1 MRSIFAFLLDASGWV
16 FDLLG
21 AYGEEIFLLVLLAF
35 LGWVAINLKP
45 IFKAAQRG
53 EKHHEAPKP
62 RTVIRQSGADK
73 KRPSEPSVTR
83 IGRGK

>member
-1 MRSIFAFLLDASGWV
+1 MRSVLAFLLDGAAWV

-21 AYGEEIFLLVLLAF
+21 SYGEEIFLLVLLAF

-45 IFKAAQRG
+45 IFKAAQRAG
-53 EKHHEAPKP
+53 KHQEAPRS
-62 RTVIRQSGADK
+62 RTVIRQSRADK
-73 KRPSEPSVTR
+73 KRPSERSVTR